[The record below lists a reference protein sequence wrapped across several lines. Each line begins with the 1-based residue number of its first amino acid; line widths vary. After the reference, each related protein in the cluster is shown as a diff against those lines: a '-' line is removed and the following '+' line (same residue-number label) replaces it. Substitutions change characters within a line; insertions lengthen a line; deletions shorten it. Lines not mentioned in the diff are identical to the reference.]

1 MPDQRSPSPAA
12 QPPVALTPGVRAE
25 AFNQL
30 YDKTLKKT
38 MTTISYDKFAECFPS
53 IDTKAPK
60 NLAHYHKA
68 TIEQMDARMR
78 VSWLWKKNMDSIDA
92 SRPSSRI
99 FVATETWCTI

>member
-1 MPDQRSPSPAA
+1 MSERSPSPAA

-53 IDTKAPK
+53 IDAKAPK

-68 TIEQMDARMR
+68 TVEQMDARMR
-78 VSWLWKKNMDSIDA
+78 VSFRTVWLTRTNVFSLNL
-92 SRPSSRI
+92 RI
-99 FVATETWCTI
+99 FVATGMWSTT